1 MYDNRVMARTG
12 ILTDNHIDLVAGKS
26 ELLSGNIQ
34 EFYGIT
40 KDEAERQIRSF
51 EERNKDYRPSSD
63 G

>member
-1 MYDNRVMARTG
+1 MARTG
-12 ILTDNHIDLVAGKS
+12 ILIDNHIDLVAGKS